1 MIAPEFMDWF
11 LARTAVSGQD
21 TKRLVQP
28 ERRDNLAEPVTDLH
42 RTRGSFD
49 DGAKNHAAV
58 YPGAATRAAIVG
70 TGAAVF
76 FALGLLAA
84 PKPNRPPRA
93 AYWLTRRGG
102 RKILR

>member
-1 MIAPEFMDWF
+1 MDWF
-11 LARTAVSGQD
+11 LARTALNGQD

-28 ERRDNLAEPVTDLH
+28 ERRDNLADPITDLH
-42 RTRGSFD
+42 RTHGSF
-49 DGAKNHAAV
+49 GGAAKNRAAV

-84 PKPNRPPRA
+84 PKPNRCRA
-93 AYWLTRRGG
+93 RPTG
-102 RKILR
+102 